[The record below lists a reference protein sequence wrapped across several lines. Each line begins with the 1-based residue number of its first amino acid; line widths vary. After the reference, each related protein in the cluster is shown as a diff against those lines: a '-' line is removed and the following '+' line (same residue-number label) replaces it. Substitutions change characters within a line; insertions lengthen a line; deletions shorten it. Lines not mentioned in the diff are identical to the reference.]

1 MPGLSDAGP
10 SQHHPVHPTID
21 IDPSRSYESFQ
32 GDQDG
37 LISPAASD
45 HSNMTS
51 ISQRGVNP
59 NWRPQDALRPGQVN
73 LGVPTR
79 RPAPPQQQQRDLL
92 LNSNPDFELHAGPRG
107 ARDPAMPM
115 IQHGQAF

>member
-1 MPGLSDAGP
+1 MDP
-10 SQHHPVHPTID
+10 SPHQPIHPTIEH
-21 IDPSRSYESFQ
+21 IDPSGSYESFHE
-32 GDQDG
+32 GQDG

-59 NWRPQDALRPGQVN
+59 NWRPQDGVRPAH
-73 LGVPTR
+73 LGVPSR
-79 RPAPPQQQQRDLL
+79 RPAPPQQQRDML
-92 LNSNPDFELHAGPRG
+92 LNSNPDFELPGGPGG
-107 ARDPAMPM
+107 ARGPAMPI